1 MFSSRAN
8 KIVIWNFKNCRS
20 TLSGNPFKNRKIR
33 LLTFCVKGL
42 KLAILHKGW
51 FSLTSLDQKL
61 PCTGFQKLDE
71 NVQILFNFCICLINE
86 RNNKT
91 NNINSEETSAKKTD
105 QIAIGYSVT
114 WDLILIGI
122 NGMREMAWIGPAS
135 FSI

>member
-1 MFSSRAN
+1 MVSKFFDVLFGFRRCE
-8 KIVIWNFKNCRS
+8 IRS
-20 TLSGNPFKNRKIR
+20 CDLFP
-33 LLTFCVKGL
+33 
-42 KLAILHKGW
+42 
-51 FSLTSLDQKL
+51 
-61 PCTGFQKLDE
+61 
-71 NVQILFNFCICLINE
+71 FNFYICLINE

>member
-1 MFSSRAN
+1 
-8 KIVIWNFKNCRS
+8 
-20 TLSGNPFKNRKIR
+20 
-33 LLTFCVKGL
+33 L

-71 NVQILFNFCICLINE
+71 NVQILFNFC
-86 RNNKT
+86 
-91 NNINSEETSAKKTD
+91 NINSEETSAKKTD